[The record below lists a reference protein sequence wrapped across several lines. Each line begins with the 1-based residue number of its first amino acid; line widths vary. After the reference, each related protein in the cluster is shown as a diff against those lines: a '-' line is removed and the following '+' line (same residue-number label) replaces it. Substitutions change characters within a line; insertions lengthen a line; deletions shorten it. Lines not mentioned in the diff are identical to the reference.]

1 MRGPRV
7 DAGLPLPAPPE
18 RTPRLT
24 VAEGVLALPG
34 PAGPGPFVAAAGVV
48 QITGSERGGIGSICV
63 GGRDLLTDLTT
74 TAGAAANVVATP
86 AGLRRELVGPTGTTQ
101 EIILAIGSP
110 PAAAI
115 QWQAAD
121 TRQLRIRFKMAAGT
135 SGVRYRT
142 GEQALVLRTESG
154 PDDHVVLLD
163 PPPSAWTVVE
173 AAGGGIIVE
182 AETTLTADHAVTL
195 MVAAAS
201 ERGPAAG
208 TLMRHLDTH
217 ARRAQSPPWEDGG
230 IRLSTGV
237 AELDEGLGWL
247 SARIGSAQGLG
258 QESPDE
264 CLWWGLGALAAGQH
278 EPAVRAYELLSQ
290 IHPGAAAH
298 AGLLA
303 ARIALTTGDRTQAR
317 EAAERVGA
325 DGANAAE
332 RMRADATP
340 AGSRS
345 RPLGGLATI
354 ACSALAD
361 ALRYAAPEEQIEQLR
376 DLALGATGPNRGLA
390 LPMAGRE
397 PDAAAMPSWLGSA
410 TEHGRTA
417 LDPEGPTASSVALIG
432 SLAHDHADAYGQWR
446 NQLATGLAGGPA
458 GRGTWDP
465 ARGGAASAGALVCGL
480 MHGLLGWDPDA
491 PVGRLT
497 LAPSLP
503 RHLTA
508 FTIHDLP
515 VGDARMSLEYLR
527 EGRQH
532 SYVLTPTAGGVPPT
546 LVFKP
551 RVAATGVSSVLVDGL
566 PAELNV
572 AQTRDRAAISVQ
584 IPLDGRRTVR
594 LTAAGDA

>member
-1 MRGPRV
+1 MTGPRV
-7 DAGLPLPAPPE
+7 DTGLPLPAPAE

-24 VAEGVLALPG
+24 GAEGVLALPG

-48 QITGSERGGIGSICV
+48 QISGSERGGIGSIRV
-63 GGRDLLTDLTT
+63 GGRDLVTDLTT

-86 AGLRRELVGPTGTTQ
+86 AGLRRELVGSMGTTQ

-121 TRQLRIRFKMAAGT
+121 TRELQIRFLMAAGT

-142 GEQALVLRTESG
+142 GEQALVLRSEAG
-154 PDDHVVLLD
+154 CDDHVVLLD

-173 AAGGGIIVE
+173 TAGGGIIVE
-182 AETTLTADHAVTL
+182 VEATLTADHPVTL
-195 MVAAAS
+195 IVVAAS

-217 ARRAQSPPWEDGG
+217 HRRAQSPPWDDGG

-247 SARIGSAQGLG
+247 SARVGSAQGLSG
-258 QESPDE
+258 ESPDE
-264 CLWWGLGALAAGQH
+264 CLWWGLGALASGQH
-278 EPAVRAYELLSQ
+278 GAAVRAYEVLSDG
-290 IHPGAAAH
+290 HPAEAAH
-298 AGLLA
+298 AALLA
-303 ARIALTTGDRTQAR
+303 ARIALTTGDSTQAR

-325 DGANAAE
+325 DAAAFAEGMGAHPTGGGPPSGLTAA
-332 RMRADATP
+332 
-340 AGSRS
+340 
-345 RPLGGLATI
+345 

-361 ALRYAAPEEQIEQLR
+361 ALRHAAPEEQIRKLR
-376 DLALGATGPNRGLA
+376 DMAVLAGGAKRRLV

-397 PDAAAMPSWLGSA
+397 PDAVALPDWLGSA
-410 TEHGRTA
+410 IEVGRTGLA
-417 LDPEGPTASSVALIG
+417 PERPTASSVSLIG
-432 SLAHDHADAYGQWR
+432 ALARDHPDAYGDWR
-446 NQLATGLAGGPA
+446 NQLSRGLAGGPA

-465 ARGGAASAGALVCGL
+465 VPGSASAGGALVCGL

-508 FTIHDLP
+508 FAIHDLQ
-515 VGDARMSLEYLR
+515 VGDARMSLEYHR
-527 EGRQH
+527 EDRHH
-532 SYVLTPTAGGVPPT
+532 SYVLTPTAGRVPPT
-546 LVFKP
+546 LVFRP
-551 RVAATGVSSVLVDGL
+551 RVAATGVSSVLVDGM

-572 AQTRDRAAISVQ
+572 EQTRDRAAVSVQ
-584 IPLDGRRTVR
+584 IALDGRRTVR
-594 LTAAGDA
+594 LTTAGEE